1 MIRFLQH
8 SEINPEKWNQAVR
21 NSLSPN
27 VLSEYELLDLLTGD
41 DTWHALVQD
50 DYETVMPL
58 PTRKKGVLK
67 YVYTP
72 FFLPQMGIF
81 YRQDIRP
88 SVYEGFLEEI
98 SKHYVL
104 ADLLMNGQNALDCE
118 ELQFPPH
125 FVSYTLSMHL
135 PYNELYS
142 QFHENTRR
150 NIKAAQRQQSRVT
163 VQEEKIADIIALF
176 RTNKG
181 SEEAVHFR
189 ENDYARLQ
197 QIADY
202 LLIHNLLE
210 VYGVHTVDN
219 QLAAGALFVNDG
231 KRRWFWFSGRDNQL
245 SESKPMFLLL
255 DTYIRDHA
263 ESDQLLDFNGS
274 SNPNVARLYQG
285 FGGKRYTIP
294 FVRQFG
300 NRLWKMVLAP
310 FVDGI

>member
-1 MIRFLQH
+1 MIRYLKH
-8 SEINPEKWNQAVR
+8 SEIDSEKWNQTVR

-27 VLSEYELLDLLTGD
+27 VLAEYELLDLLTGD
-41 DTWHALVQD
+41 DTWHALVDD
-50 DYETVMPL
+50 DYKVVMPL
-58 PTRKKGVLK
+58 PTRQKGVLK

-125 FVSYTLSMHL
+125 FVSYILSMHL

-142 QFHENTRR
+142 QFHENTKR
-150 NIKAAQRQQSRVT
+150 NIKAAQKHQCRIT
-163 VQEEKIADIIALF
+163 VQEEKVADIIALF

-181 SEEAVHFR
+181 SEEAVNFR
-189 ENDYARLQ
+189 DDDYTRLQ
-197 QIADY
+197 KVSDY
-202 LLIHNLLE
+202 LLEHNLLE
-210 VYGVHTVDN
+210 IYGVRTNDN
-219 QLAAGALFVNDG
+219 KLAAGALFVKDG

-245 SESKPMFLLL
+245 SECKPMFLLL
-255 DTYIRDHA
+255 DAYIRDHA
-263 ESDQLLDFNGS
+263 ESDLDLDFNGS

-285 FGGKRYTIP
+285 FGGAKRLIP
-294 FVRQFG
+294 FI
-300 NRLWKMVLAP
+300 RLFKNKLWEIILSKWLSKL
-310 FVDGI
+310 